1 MVRLLLLSL
10 LVSLLGGFAHAQE
23 ADGYRRVAL
32 AYETRRATWR
42 NNENPPYTMDGTHQ
56 HTTKGMS
63 LGFTRGIGL
72 SQQKPLF
79 LELGGKL
86 VWTHGIEKTG
96 LTIRTDYLTSSFN
109 LCAAYRRPL
118 FDGKVTL
125 SAFTGPN
132 VKFNIIGRR
141 KETGYSGKSWTVNYL
156 NREEDYPAKIFQ
168 IGWNAGVGVK
178 YMRYY
183 FGYTFQPDFN
193 AYTKN
198 DEGDKL
204 RSFCHSLSVGYEF

>member
-1 MVRLLLLSL
+1 MARLLLLTL
-10 LVSLLGGFAHAQE
+10 LVSLLGGIAYAQE

-72 SQQKPLF
+72 SPQKSLF
-79 LELGGKL
+79 LEMGGKL

-96 LTIRTDYLTSSFN
+96 LTTRTDYLTSSFN
-109 LCAAYRRPL
+109 LCAAYRRSL
-118 FDGKVTL
+118 FDGNVTL
-125 SAFTGPN
+125 SAFMGPN
-132 VKFNIIGRR
+132 VKFNIFGRR
-141 KETGYSGKSWTVNYL
+141 KDTGYSGKSWTVNYL

-168 IGWNAGVGVK
+168 VGWNTGVGLK
-178 YMRYY
+178 HMGYY

-193 AYTKN
+193 AYTEN

-204 RSFCHSLSVGYEF
+204 RSFCHSLYVGYEF